1 MAEIMSGED
10 KAWEII
16 AGLFPEDVCR
26 RTGADFDDASRA
38 YRLEV
43 FGSWFSLDPQKKEIT
58 NLSPKGEIFLKRLR
72 YFFVLSFLWYMV
84 KATDACPT
92 GKLIKPSS
100 MPGGDIFFRGSHV
113 LPLDGIAKKYAHD
126 REGFRERGHA
136 FGGREVS
143 YGDAAVEFLPFPKI
157 PVTVILWLADEE
169 WDARA
174 DLLFDASALQHL
186 PIDILWSVAM
196 MSVLVFL

>member
-43 FGSWFSLDPQKKEIT
+43 FGSWFSLDPQKKEIK
-58 NLSPKGEIFLKRLR
+58 NLSPEGEIFLKRLR
-72 YFFVLSFLWYMV
+72 YFSVLSVLWYMV

-92 GKLIKPSS
+92 GTLIKPSG

-113 LPLDGIAKKYAHD
+113 LPLDGIAKKYSHD

>member
-1 MAEIMSGED
+1 MSGEE

-26 RTGADFDDASRA
+26 RTGAVFDEASRA

-43 FGSWFSLDPQKKEIT
+43 FGTWFSLDPQKKEIR
-58 NLSPKGEIFLKRLR
+58 NLAPEGEIFLKRLR
-72 YFFVLSFLWYMV
+72 YFFVLSVLWYMV
-84 KATDACPT
+84 KATDTGPT
-92 GKLIKPSS
+92 GKLIKPSG
-100 MPGGDIFFRGSHV
+100 MPGGDIFFRGTHV

-126 REGFRERGHA
+126 RAGFRERGHA
-136 FGGREVS
+136 FGGRDAA

-157 PVTVILWLADEE
+157 PVTVVLWLADEE

>member
-1 MAEIMSGED
+1 MTEIMSGEE

-26 RTGADFDDASRA
+26 RTGAVFDEASRA

-43 FGSWFSLDPQKKEIT
+43 FGTWFSLDPQKKEIR
-58 NLSPKGEIFLKRLR
+58 NLAPEGEIFLKRLR
-72 YFFVLSFLWYMV
+72 YFFVLSVLWYMV
-84 KATDACPT
+84 KAIDTGPT
-92 GKLIKPSS
+92 GKLIKPSG
-100 MPGGDIFFRGSHV
+100 MPGGDIFFRGTHV
-113 LPLDGIAKKYAHD
+113 LPLDGIAKKYAFD
-126 REGFRERGHA
+126 RAGFRERGHA
-136 FGGREVS
+136 FGGRDAA

-157 PVTVILWLADEE
+157 PVTVVLWLADEE

>member
-1 MAEIMSGED
+1 MAEIISGED

-16 AGLFPEDVCR
+16 AGLFPGDVCR
-26 RTGADFDDASRA
+26 RTGAVFDDASRT

-43 FGSWFSLDPQKKEIT
+43 FGTWFSLDPQKKEIR
-58 NLSPKGEIFLKRLR
+58 NLAPEGEIFLKRLR
-72 YFFVLSFLWYMV
+72 YFFVLSVLWYMV
-84 KATDACPT
+84 KATGTGPT
-92 GKLIKPSS
+92 GTLIKPSG
-100 MPGGDIFFRGSHV
+100 MPGGDIFFRGTHV

-126 REGFRERGHA
+126 RAGFRERGYA

-157 PVTVILWLADEE
+157 PVTVVLWLADEE

>member
-1 MAEIMSGED
+1 MAEIITGED

-16 AGLFPEDVCR
+16 AGLSPEEACE
-26 RTGADFDDASRA
+26 RTGAVFDGLSGT
-38 YRLEV
+38 YRLQS
-43 FGSWFSLDPQKKEIT
+43 FGIWFFLDPRKKEIT
-58 NLSPKGEIFLKRLR
+58 ASSEEGDIFLKRLR

-84 KATDACPT
+84 KATNAAPA
-92 GKLIKPSS
+92 GKLVKPSGL
-100 MPGGDIFFRGSHV
+100 PGGDIFFRGTHV
-113 LPLDGIAKKYAHD
+113 LPLDAIAKKYAHD
-126 REGFRERGHA
+126 REGFIGKGHV

-143 YGDAAVEFLPFPKI
+143 YGDAALEFLPFPRI

-174 DLLFDASALQHL
+174 DLLFDASSLQHL

-196 MSVLVFL
+196 MTLLALL